1 MELAVNKKAGS
12 GATLSGPIDAKVFCP
27 AISYI
32 WSLVPLPEDILSA
45 WAKAYRSHPDL
56 LWVTCEALRQ
66 GGVL

>member
-1 MELAVNKKAGS
+1 MIVAVNKKAGS
-12 GATLSGPIDAKVFCP
+12 GATLSGPIYAKGLCP
-27 AISYI
+27 AISSI

-56 LWVTCEALRQ
+56 LWITCEALRQ